1 MQLVGVEHR
10 LVLLGEGNQQQG
22 EEEWAQPRQ
31 LCGALSDDNFCA
43 ALRKVKEPAWSLLH
57 QILGESSHGGRGAVL
72 DVGEELG
79 RHGME
84 VGSPQR
90 RGEVGR

>member
-1 MQLVGVEHR
+1 MARGEGLRERGLWNQKRVVCIHLGCLAKLMQLVGVGHR

-43 ALRKVKEPAWSLLH
+43 ALRKV
-57 QILGESSHGGRGAVL
+57 
-72 DVGEELG
+72 
-79 RHGME
+79 
-84 VGSPQR
+84 
-90 RGEVGR
+90 